1 MANELTAVD
10 QRTAVTTSPRW
21 QEPSLNGRL
30 ADLVLGTDPLPTRLP
45 VLTDVEL
52 ADAEQALAVYRAAP
66 RTSSPRAVDRVM
78 AKLVVAYPA
87 ARVSVEEASA
97 RLDVYAEQLSDI
109 PADVLM
115 AGAMAAARTMKFFPS
130 ISEIRAAAMSQPAP
144 PRIQRQWR
152 LSQLLEA
159 RARRGADDLAVERCR
174 PEEAAE
180 IVAALGGRF
189 AAAADPSRPK
199 PQGGNPDRG
208 ARMPSREDYV
218 RMFGV
223 DPGDAIAGNPE
234 QMAA

>member
-1 MANELTAVD
+1 M
-10 QRTAVTTSPRW
+10 
-21 QEPSLNGRL
+21 NGRL
-30 ADLVLGTDPLPTRLP
+30 ADLVLGSDPLPTQLP
-45 VLTDVEL
+45 VLTDDEL

-87 ARVSVEEASA
+87 AKVSVEEANA

-130 ISEIRAAAMSQPAP
+130 ISEIRTAALNQPAP

-152 LSQLLEA
+152 LSQLVEA
-159 RARRGADDLAVERCR
+159 RARRATEVPVAERCR

-180 IVAALGGRF
+180 IVAGLGGRF
-189 AAAADPSRPK
+189 ASAADPSRPK
-199 PQGGNPDRG
+199 PQGKNPERG

-223 DPGDAIAGNPE
+223 DPGDAIADDPE

>member
-1 MANELTAVD
+1 M
-10 QRTAVTTSPRW
+10 
-21 QEPSLNGRL
+21 
-30 ADLVLGTDPLPTRLP
+30 LGSDPLPAQLP
-45 VLTDVEL
+45 VLTDDEL

-87 ARVSVEEASA
+87 AKVSVEEANA

-152 LSQLLEA
+152 LCQLVET
-159 RARRGADDLAVERCR
+159 RARRATEVPVAERCR

-180 IVAALGGRF
+180 IVAGLGGRF
-189 AAAADPSRPK
+189 ASAADPSRPK
-199 PQGGNPDRG
+199 PQGKNPERG

-223 DPGDAIAGNPE
+223 DPGDAIADDPE

>member
-1 MANELTAVD
+1 
-10 QRTAVTTSPRW
+10 
-21 QEPSLNGRL
+21 
-30 ADLVLGTDPLPTRLP
+30 VLGSDPLPTQLP
-45 VLTDVEL
+45 VLTDDEL

-87 ARVSVEEASA
+87 AKVSVEEANA

-130 ISEIRAAAMSQPAP
+130 ISEIRTAALNQPAP

-152 LSQLLEA
+152 LSQLVEA
-159 RARRGADDLAVERCR
+159 RARRATEVPVAERCR

-180 IVAALGGRF
+180 IVAGLGGRF
-189 AAAADPSRPK
+189 ASAADPSRPK
-199 PQGGNPDRG
+199 PQGKNPERG

-223 DPGDAIAGNPE
+223 DPGDAIADDPE